1 MNHIFRVIFDK
12 TRGVFVA
19 VSELTKSHGKEKSSV
34 RGANVIEVV
43 QGFKLTSIA
52 AASLLGLGLL
62 LAPSAWAGNWI
73 DTDYGSIVPIKQGC
87 SHDTD
92 GVLLNLGGDDSIVNC
107 GAYQGVTI
115 GYKAST
121 DNDNN
126 DGTRTWNNIAIGAN
140 SYAYAG
146 NSIAIGATAHAE
158 KEATGSIVMGADSI
172 VHSEMSVVIG
182 KGAIGGLGASPN
194 DYGAVTAIGA
204 SAKARERQAVAVGN
218 NAAANKQATALGS
231 DVYAVGN
238 SSVAIGNDDIQS
250 SDYQDKLPVETINKI
265 FQGLYSGNSVS
276 TDPFTGK
283 PIKSYTGTGFMPYD
297 DPTPQDINDENGF
310 KYAYIRKPAP
320 DKSDQRIYSPTYAAK
335 TGAIAIGSR
344 TVAGGEMST
353 SLGSLSFALA
363 DRSTAVGLR
372 AFVADNATGAT
383 AVGEQ
388 SFVFAPNSIA
398 MGNSV
403 ESAANGAFAYGFNA
417 KAIGEGSLAFGYGS
431 AAAAQIDR
439 DAYKSMDTLTQY
451 LHSLDIIDPN
461 TGTVDQTKVDE
472 YNQLVEMMISGDG
485 TDKTINGKTYQRVKG
500 IETLATANELFVQDK
515 SKEYLDIGGKKVYK
529 TSVAKSDDNKAV
541 TNAIAIG
548 RYAFALDTN
557 TMAFG
562 YGAISDAKSGI
573 AIGSYAQV
581 TSDAPN
587 SMALGVNTYA
597 AGDNSLVAGYSAR
610 SYADDSLVLGVAA
623 NAGGSLGIYSVEEVQ
638 KLRSDPNYAII
649 SPTNAA
655 DPNFKVDNNK
665 TTLIAINRGTGV
677 GYELQYYSRNS
688 AAIGKL
694 ARARAYNSMAIGN
707 NANADLNNS
716 VALGVNSST
725 DYTIADLNKPGWV
738 ATGAI
743 AIPTSA
749 ATGVISVGAI
759 NQERR
764 ITNVASG
771 YRDSD
776 AVNVAQLKTL
786 DERISNITGSEN
798 SSGLFQYM
806 SIESKDEKGKAG
818 ALAKVV
824 NKERNYSEY
833 ITLRKQYLGF
843 VARNKLNGET
853 IDSGALGKIEERINA
868 LAKGNN
874 FSTLSAELKKVED
887 ELTGISTPTTDKTR
901 YDAIVDKLTSAFDTD
916 KNATVL
922 TAAEKEIK
930 KQVNASNFKNDGA
943 VGKDSLAVGWRAT
956 TGTRSKKTENGE
968 TVEYYDETKAKG
980 DHAIAVGFEATAT
993 GKNAIAI
1000 GGSDTIDG
1008 NNTLNQATG
1017 ANSVAIG
1024 TANTVEGTQSIA
1036 IGYGHTVSGANSG
1049 VFGDPSTIT
1058 GTGSYAVG
1066 NNNTVSANNTF
1077 VLGSNVTADTARSVY
1092 LGDKTAAIAKGEVSA
1107 GKTDAYKSFVLKDNQ
1122 DKVLLTLGSDTET
1135 TKSFAGNTPIGVV
1148 TIGSDTETRR
1158 LQGVAAG
1165 LIGANSTD
1173 AINGSQLYAV
1183 IGGLQSY
1190 VADATKNA
1198 GVNWFNVNST
1208 RDTNANDSTR
1218 DNNNK
1223 TATVTGALGTDSIA
1237 IGKNATA
1244 GAKDVEN
1251 TDDNEARDN
1260 AVAIGLSA
1268 QATGASSV
1276 ALGQGT
1282 QASGANATALGQGAK
1297 AIGSNGATAVGFNAE
1312 AQKQGS
1318 VAIGQSSVAK
1328 VQDSIAIGNGAR
1340 VANTHLENDQPVTDT
1355 EGVAPNGSVAIGSGS
1370 VAGAVHSDG
1379 PWAIGNGSA
1388 AALVVQ
1394 DTAKIAELQ
1403 KASNDAATLYNTKNL
1418 EYDRMQDKT
1427 TPEAMALEK
1436 ELLGED
1442 LQGTTSGLKYEANK
1456 AREAYRTA
1464 QTEYQK
1470 RSVFAVGSA
1479 GAERQIQHV
1488 AAGVISATSTDAING
1503 SQLYATNKYLI
1514 DLAEKVGNGPINGV
1528 DGAKG
1533 QDGTDGTTIA
1543 GADGTKG
1550 DAGRDGIPGSSGKDG
1565 ADGTPGLAGPAGR
1578 DGQSDTTLAN
1588 KVQSLRDGVS
1598 GTVVYTDTAGNRVLA
1613 ENGKYYKTDLVA
1625 GKAKHTDGLWYD
1637 TTDFNDDGTLKETAK
1652 GKGKSLE
1659 QLNKALIEE
1668 ATNDVTGDDAIAEA
1682 TKNATKAIENTDV
1695 ILSAVNP
1702 DGKTATPVTLGN
1714 IASVLNIPAATQI
1727 TDAKTAANYVG
1738 KPAQDGAAASGLFA
1752 LSGANL
1758 NRVVTAA
1765 DLQALAV
1772 AGMNFADRVG
1782 GSVNIPL
1789 GGVLNIYGDGSKV
1802 TDLGEGKS
1810 KVEDKYITTKAD
1822 NGAITIE
1829 LTKTVTDKLDK
1840 LPEDV
1845 TADIA
1850 KKADKSQTIQLNSDG
1865 NPTATQ
1871 TLDQEGGIAFGV
1883 KGDSTT
1889 IETSGSG
1896 SDITVKVKNG
1906 GIGSD
1911 QLAGDAVITAKIKDK
1926 NVTKAKL
1933 AEDVQQ
1939 TLDNADALVANTV
1952 KLSGNSGS
1960 TDGQRLDQSGGLVFT
1975 IKGDTAGDISTSAS
1989 GSKVS
1994 LTLNKATTVTNKPD
2008 NKDKV
2013 VTSGAVYDAIGKA
2026 KTTVALESGETV
2038 LKLTEDT
2045 EKDANAYTLSLKKEG
2060 ITTLLNDTFAKADA
2074 SNIKDDNDKVKKWKE
2089 ALGITGVASTSYI
2102 NFKGTG
2108 ENSADAKVTLDQTLS
2123 IDGGDDLVATTTA
2136 ATTGTSTSPAKLAL
2150 ALSKAVKDKLDKID
2164 STKDYVTTDRTIELT
2179 ADKNTSAGAKSLKD
2193 NVSFTIKGGAGI
2205 ETKGSSD
2212 GSISIAIKD
2221 AGITE
2226 AMLGT
2231 GVVTKDKLGDS
2242 AVITD
2247 KLAAKAVTNEK
2258 IADKTITKEKLAFSI
2273 DDMDTVSKATIEFQ
2287 GNIKSGESSASSTGK
2302 KNLKDSP
2309 VFKIV
2314 GDTAEGQGDITAIA
2328 ASDATNGNTI
2338 TLSLN
2343 KILAST
2349 GITNTATGVV
2359 SGKAVYA
2366 AINAARPTIRP
2377 VTAAESAT
2385 HSTTEDNWQFTNDK
2399 DNLIKVVKSEA
2410 GTGINGDTWGIAL
2423 TKKMLTDALDDTY
2436 INKGNTTGTGITF
2449 VDDHQTVSLEQAT
2462 KEINGTTYKLYTRKP
2477 DGVASQTYYIED
2489 GSNKAY
2495 VIDPKTGNLKQAY
2508 SGIILGNY
2516 EAIQVATGTATDAPV
2531 SKTIDLGKGLKF
2543 ETDGYISVDYLSDED
2558 TYSETDGV
2566 DKAPKLRIGASLAV
2580 KNAIRLMNDG
2590 LFNGSSIAYKV
2601 NGTAPDQYVPSSV
2614 GFDFRGETPTS
2625 GRALPTSNQNIT
2637 VYLPSGTDSNP
2648 GVVNFSLDPELQNM
2662 TSIGSGS
2669 RGTTDDTGATK
2680 EARLTFNSAKAAS
2693 GNEGEENY
2701 TPKQDASIVANDVKL
2716 TGLADG
2722 VIEAGS
2728 KDAITGGQLSKA
2740 LGINNNEHNSIGDRI
2755 TKLEQGLKGTVV
2767 YTDQDGN
2774 RVVKAGNNFYK
2785 YEDVKNYYYDTD
2797 GNKWYS
2803 AWDKETNK
2811 PAGDEKTVETV
2822 SNPED
2827 IYLSLVDKN
2836 DANNNTLTTPIAL
2849 GNLLSA
2855 LGIVTTGT
2863 TTSTTDTELAGS
2875 PITKD
2880 AAQVVIGKVAAG
2892 GKIATGLYAK
2902 QGRVLNR
2909 AATLADL
2916 QAVAMAGLDIL
2927 GNQEDDSN
2935 KDKRIRKA
2943 LGSVLNIEG
2952 KANTKYVTATTVP
2965 DTRVANTVYS
2975 AEYSANNLITH
2986 NDKGTLRIEMLKN
2999 PSFTGVTL
3007 DNDKDGADQAKVT
3020 LTPSKVTETS
3030 GTNAVTHSVLNLSN
3044 GEPAGADGK
3053 GNDVQIR
3060 GVAAGTSADAAVN
3073 LAQLQALENVVG
3085 KPGQDGANGDR
3096 GPAGHDGTNGQS
3108 LFNQVDALRNGLA
3121 GTVVYTDKDGKRLIS
3136 ADGNYYYRDIITK
3149 GYVKANDGKWYLA
3162 GDVEN
3167 GIPKAGKED
3176 EGKTLAELN
3185 TAYIGKAEG
3194 NQSQFVDASNV
3205 ILSTVNADGT
3215 TTKPIQLANLAS
3227 ALGATLTGTPQ
3238 KDTTALSSKDA
3249 DTIVTNLLAGKA
3261 GKDANSTDK
3270 LDMSRAATV
3279 ADLQILAKAGLTF
3292 QGNDSVDVQR
3302 ALSETL
3308 TLKGEGTNHSE
3319 FGASAQGNIDV
3330 VANVTNS
3337 PTGLVIKLAQNLA
3350 DISSIGTGKSGD
3362 ANSARITFTA
3372 GKAATPNTAEPGEPS
3387 NAKPAV
3393 DPIISMN
3400 NAKVAGV
3407 LNGEVSSSS
3416 NEAINGSQLYD
3427 YMGNIQSVLG
3437 STFKPG
3443 ADGKLTVD
3451 TTKGIGGTGKATIEE
3466 AIASLQ
3472 TSATTAAGG
3481 FNIAGNS
3488 TAQKD
3493 NKDTTGSVAPND
3505 TLTINGKTNSG
3516 ITTVADKST
3525 DTITIDVSDAAA
3537 FGTHVGVDAIS
3548 KSPTSKLVQEK
3559 AVKSYVDALADKIGV
3574 DPVNGIDGKNG
3585 KDGDVADS
3593 DAKGIPGKDG
3603 AVGPAG
3609 PAGKDGLNGT
3619 TVANKVQAL
3628 RDGAAGTVVYT
3639 DLAGNRVLVENGKYY
3654 KTSIVNGYEKAND
3667 GLWYKAVAVN
3677 ADGTVNQEE
3686 LDKLDISERTG
3697 KTLATLSEKESNSNI
3712 DPANVMLSAVDAN
3725 GKTQTPTTLANVRSA
3740 LGLTGK
3746 ADNSAATGD
3755 NEDKIKQNAENALK
3769 EPAAISQD
3777 AAQKVVAGKKKGG
3790 AGADKDTIIVDQDGK
3805 SGIYALSGAILNK
3818 VTTLGDLQA
3827 VAQAGLDF
3835 TGSIDATADNKGLT
3849 IHRPLGTA
3857 LNLIGAKDADAGL
3870 EDKDKYDAKNL
3881 ATFVDATNHQIQF
3894 VMKKAPSFEA
3904 LTLQDAGTNT
3914 PKVVFTPGGTT
3925 AKPTVTLS
3933 DGGAEANAKPVEIKG
3948 VADGTADDS
3957 AVNLAQLN
3965 KVAAQIGIDGKD
3977 GTSGVNGVDGANGVD
3992 GKPAIGQPGVPGKDG
4007 QGLVGPA
4014 GQDGMNGTTI
4024 VNKVQGLR
4032 DGVAGTL
4039 VYTDV
4044 KGNRVLAENG
4054 NYYDTSLVGS
4064 KVKANN
4070 GLWYDA
4076 GKVNT
4081 DGSLKDPKDTSG
4093 RTLAELNDASIKAKN
4108 GDKSLGNDKVILSA
4122 VNPDGETTSPVT
4134 IANLKHNLATIAS
4147 PTDDEFNKA
4156 VTALGLD
4163 PNTLTDAQ
4171 KASVKSKLAGEKA
4184 SKEVA
4189 KLLKL
4194 DGSTNEDIAAQLKRA
4209 VTLRDLQTV
4218 AQAGLIFAGNDG
4230 VNIHRALGSTL
4241 KIEGQKDTKYI
4252 VSEYKDSSDETKVTN
4267 NGNSHLYAADNLITH
4282 ADGTDT
4288 VRIEMKKLPHFEG
4301 IILNGKNGDDGKD
4314 GEDGTDGF
4322 IGVNDKGE
4330 VVVINGVNG
4339 KDGTKGKDGQPGRDG
4354 VDGKNGSKV
4363 ITQADIDGT
4372 GAAGVKLSY
4381 KAGTETTAHTTTL
4394 KEGLT
4399 FNGDDNVTIK
4409 TGDSGAVNV
4418 SLNKDLK
4425 GMDSIGGDS
4434 GEGKISFGSRDKAG
4448 STTEPKEKEAT
4459 ISANNAV
4466 ITDVAGPTKN
4476 TDAANKKYVDD
4487 EVSKVK
4493 GDVTT
4498 NINNINTTL
4507 NKGLKV
4513 ATNGKSEQINLGN
4526 TIKVKDG
4533 INTSVSDIKKESEG
4547 VFSYTINVNGIPM
4560 SYINSDGET
4569 LAKVGDKFF
4578 VVTNTGEIDPSK
4590 SNTKIAGMKV
4600 VTPEDSNM
4608 TEEAKAKGLT
4618 IDNVGNGKIAENS
4631 KQAVNGSQIANI
4643 LGIKSI
4649 DENGKVTGKDGK
4661 DGIGGT
4667 GKNTVGEAISE
4678 VMKKSNV
4685 EVANDDGNI
4694 KVTKDTSNSD
4704 KTVYKVN
4711 LSDNLKFKQITIGG
4725 NVTMNTTVDQ
4735 NQDGSTTNVLNVGT
4749 EQNPTRIRGVAD
4761 GRDPTDAVNVRQVNA
4776 LANATNKAI
4785 NNVNKRVDDLTKES
4799 RAGIA
4804 GAMATAGLQQSTQA
4818 GRTTVSVG
4826 TATFKGESAVA
4837 LGFSKLSDN
4846 GKVGIR
4852 LSGMTTSSGD
4862 TGGSFSVGYTW

>member
-1 MNHIFRVIFDK
+1 MNKIYRVIFNK
-12 TRGVFVA
+12 ARGIFMA
-19 VSELTKSHGKEKSSV
+19 VSELTNSHSKEKSSIEGVSATGTV
-34 RGANVIEVV
+34 RTK
-43 QGFKLTSIA
+43 GFALSPLFVA
-52 AASLLGLGLL
+52 GLISAGI
-62 LAPSAWAGNWI
+62 LAPGSASAYKYYDGQVYTCDGHISVDNPTNYSGDDCTLPAG
-73 DTDYGSIVPIKQGC
+73 SVA
-87 SHDTD
+87 
-92 GVLLNLGGDDSIVNC
+92 LNLKSDTKKEIGTVASYAV
-107 GAYQGVTI
+107 AI
-115 GYKAST
+115 GY
-121 DNDNN
+121 
-126 DGTRTWNNIAIGAN
+126 GAVMD
-140 SYAYAG
+140 
-146 NSIAIGATAHAE
+146 TAAWQ
-158 KEATGSIVMGADSI
+158 
-172 VHSEMSVVIG
+172 SVVIG
-182 KGAIGGLGASPN
+182 NNTSAYAEG
-194 DYGAVTAIGA
+194 YGAGNGDLYGLTAVGAESKARGQQSTAIGNRVG
-204 SAKARERQAVAVGN
+204 ARKQSTAIGN
-218 NAAANKQATALGS
+218 
-231 DVYAVGN
+231 DVYAAGY
-238 SSVAIGNDDIQS
+238 SSIAIGNDDVATNNDGTA
-250 SDYQDKLPVETINKI
+250 SDYRDMLPDATITKFYKKLWERDGSTTGAGRDAFLSEQDFAGK
-265 FQGLYSGNSVS
+265 YRSGNAV
-276 TDPFTGK
+276 
-283 PIKSYTGTGFMPYD
+283 
-297 DPTPQDINDENGF
+297 
-310 KYAYIRKPAP
+310 
-320 DKSDQRIYSPTYAAK
+320 YSPTYAAGL
-335 TGAIAIGSR
+335 GAIAIGSR
-344 TVAGGEMST
+344 ALAGGDVST
-353 SLGSLSFALA
+353 ALGALSFALA
-363 DRSTAVGLR
+363 DRSTAVGIR
-372 AFVADNATGAT
+372 AFVADTAQGAT
-383 AVGEQ
+383 AMGE
-388 SFVFAPNSIA
+388 NSRVYA
-398 MGNSV
+398 ANSV
-403 ESAANGAFAYGFNA
+403 AVGNNTEAGATGSFAYGYNA
-417 KAIGEGSLAFGYGS
+417 KAVGQGSLA
-431 AAAAQIDR
+431 
-439 DAYKSMDTLTQY
+439 L
-451 LHSLDIIDPN
+451 
-461 TGTVDQTKVDE
+461 
-472 YNQLVEMMISGDG
+472 
-485 TDKTINGKTYQRVKG
+485 
-500 IETLATANELFVQDK
+500 
-515 SKEYLDIGGKKVYK
+515 
-529 TSVAKSDDNKAV
+529 
-541 TNAIAIG
+541 
-548 RYAFALDTN
+548 
-557 TMAFG
+557 G
-562 YGAISDAKSGI
+562 YGAIAAAQLDTNAYNNLNTLLKWMHEDNRLINPDGSQNPNSDFSTGITGSTQVLTALLNGETVNYRDALRNMIKLKYSKKGVVLTDDQAETKLTELLTNIPKVVTDAEFNFNEGVTSNTLFTYNNNEYLNIGRKSIKSIAKNQDGGADVVNALAIGRHTFALKSNTIAMGYSTIADGSGSI
-573 AIGSYAQV
+573 AIGSYAHA
-581 TSDAPN
+581 TDNAP
-587 SMALGVNTYA
+587 A
-597 AGDNSLVAGYSAR
+597 
-610 SYADDSLVLGVAA
+610 SLVLGVNAYANAA
-623 NAGGSLGIYSVEEVQ
+623 NALAVGFSSNVFG
-638 KLRSDPNYAII
+638 
-649 SPTNAA
+649 
-655 DPNFKVDNNK
+655 
-665 TTLIAINRGTGV
+665 NRGMAIGMGALV
-677 GYELQYYSRNS
+677 SHKGSDG
-688 AAIGKL
+688 AAIGL
-694 ARARAYNSMAIGN
+694 GAQADAAGAMAIGN
-707 NANADLNNS
+707 SSNATLRNS
-716 VALGVNSST
+716 VAIGYRTIT
-725 DYTIADLNKPGWV
+725 DYTEEELSKAGYAPKG
-738 ATGAI
+738 TI
-743 AIPTSA
+743 AIPTIKGN
-749 ATGVISVGAI
+749 GVISVGSTT
-759 NQERR
+759 EPRR
-764 ITNVASG
+764 IAGLASG
-771 YRDSD
+771 RLDTD
-776 AVNVAQLKTL
+776 AVNVAQLRSLDEKFERQIASLGDDQGANFLAVDKTNATSEGGKLAAKFSQSSDYNRYVRLKTMLVGFDLSKTL
-786 DERISNITGSEN
+786 TD
-798 SSGLFQYM
+798 
-806 SIESKDEKGKAG
+806 
-818 ALAKVV
+818 
-824 NKERNYSEY
+824 
-833 ITLRKQYLGF
+833 
-843 VARNKLNGET
+843 
-853 IDSGALGKIEERINA
+853 
-868 LAKGNN
+868 
-874 FSTLSAELKKVED
+874 AEFDED
-887 ELTGISTPTTDKTR
+887 ELAKFRQEVEDLGNKYGNTNAGKISATATSLSGLDAEIAAAKAQLDQMPENTADEISAKEAKRIELYTAIRNKIQTAGETDSARAYGEYTAAQLEEARASSNFDNEGARGDDSIALGFK
-901 YDAIVDKLTSAFDTD
+901 ASTSAKKADGSYDDTQ
-916 KNATVL
+916 K
-922 TAAEKEIK
+922 
-930 KQVNASNFKNDGA
+930 GA
-943 VGKDSLAVGWRAT
+943 R
-956 TGTRSKKTENGE
+956 
-968 TVEYYDETKAKG
+968 
-980 DHAIAVGFEATAT
+980 AIAMGFEAQASADE
-993 GKNAIAI
+993 AIAI
-1000 GGSDTIDG
+1000 GTK
-1008 NNTLNQATG
+1008 NKVTG
-1017 ANSVAIG
+1017 AK
-1024 TANTVEGTQSIA
+1024 SIA

-1049 VFGDPSTIT
+1049 AFGDPSTIS

-1066 NNNTVSANNTF
+1066 NNNTVSADNTF

-1107 GKTDAYKSFVLKDNQ
+1107 GKTDDAYKSFVLKDNQ

-1183 IGGLQSY
+1183 ISGLQSY

-1208 RDTNANDSTR
+1208 RDSNANDSTR

-1223 TATVTGALGTDSIA
+1223 TATVTGALGKDTIA

-1318 VAIGQSSVAK
+1318 VAIGQSSSAK
-1328 VQDSIAIGNGAR
+1328 VQDAVAIGNGAR
-1340 VANTHLENDQPVTDT
+1340 VAAATDT
-1355 EGVAPNGSVAIGSGS
+1355 ESVAAPNGSVAIGSGS
-1370 VAGAVHSDG
+1370 VAGAVHSNG

-1403 KASNDAATLYNTKNL
+1403 KAFDSADALYRAKYR
-1418 EYDRMQDKT
+1418 EYLAIQDKES
-1427 TPEAMALEK
+1427 PEAKALLK
-1436 ELLGED
+1436 ELNGEDNLGE
-1442 LQGTTSGLKYEANK
+1442 TSGLKYEKNQA
-1456 AREAYRTA
+1456 ASALAAA
-1464 QTEYQK
+1464 QADTSYNS
-1470 RSVFAVGSA
+1470 RSVFAIGSA
-1479 GAERQIQHV
+1479 GNERQIQNV
-1488 AAGVISATSTDAING
+1488 AAGVVSADSTDAING
-1503 SQLYATNKYLI
+1503 SQLYYTNKYLT
-1514 DLAEKVGNGPINGV
+1514 DLAERAGLDGKPINGI
-1528 DGAKG
+1528 DGAQGK
-1533 QDGTDGTTIA
+1533 DGTDGTNGTTIA
-1543 GADGTKG
+1543 GADGAKG
-1550 DAGRDGIPGSSGKDG
+1550 DAGRDGIPGDSGIGGANG

-1637 TTDFNDDGTLKETAK
+1637 TTDFNNDGTLKDTAK
-1652 GKGKSLE
+1652 GKGKSLD
-1659 QLNKALIEE
+1659 QLNKALIAE
-1668 ATNDVTGDDAIAEA
+1668 ATKDASGDDAIAEA

-1714 IASVLNIPAATQI
+1714 IASVLNIPAATPI
-1727 TDAKTAANYVG
+1727 TDATTAAGYVG
-1738 KPAQDGAAASGLFA
+1738 KPAQGETKASGLFA

-1789 GGVLNIYGDGSKV
+1789 GGVLNIYGDGS
-1802 TDLGEGKS
+1802 TPATTEGGKAT
-1810 KVEDKYITTKAD
+1810 DKYITTTAA
-1822 NGAITIE
+1822 NGAITIS
-1829 LTKTVTDKLDK
+1829 LTDKVTSKLDK

-1850 KKADKSQTIQLNSDG
+1850 KKADKSQTIKLNSNG
-1865 NPTATQ
+1865 NSTTAQ
-1871 TLDQEGGIAFGV
+1871 TLGQTDGIAFGV

-1911 QLAGDAVITAKIKDK
+1911 QLAGDAVITAKITDK

-1933 AEDVQQ
+1933 AEDVQE
-1939 TLDNADALVANTV
+1939 TLDNAAALATNTV

-1960 TDGQRLDQSGGLVFT
+1960 TATQQLDKSGGLEFT

-1989 GSKVS
+1989 GSAVS
-1994 LTLNKATTVTNKPD
+1994 LTLNKATTVTNEADK
-2008 NKDKV
+2008 KDKV
-2013 VTSGAVYDAIGKA
+2013 VTSGAVYDAINKA
-2026 KTTVALESGETV
+2026 KTTVALKAGETA
-2038 LKLTEDT
+2038 LELDSNTT
-2045 EKDANAYTLSLKKEG
+2045 SGANAYTLSLKKEG

-2074 SNIKDDNDKVKKWKE
+2074 SNIKDDKVTKWKE
-2089 ALGITGVASTSYI
+2089 ALGITGVASNTSYI

-2164 STKDYVTTDRTIELT
+2164 STKDYVTTERTIELT

-2193 NVSFTIKGGAGI
+2193 NVSFAIKGGAGI

-2221 AGITE
+2221 AGIT
-2226 AMLGT
+2226 ADMLGT
-2231 GVVTKDKLGDS
+2231 GVVTKDKLGAS
-2242 AVITD
+2242 AVTTD
-2247 KLAAKAVTNEK
+2247 KLAANAVTNEK
-2258 IADKTITKEKLAFSI
+2258 IQDSTITKEKLAFSI

-2287 GNIKSGESSASSTGK
+2287 GNTKTGETLASSTGK

-2309 VFKIV
+2309 IFKIV

-2328 ASDATNGNTI
+2328 ASDNTI

-2343 KILAST
+2343 KILATT
-2349 GITNTATGVV
+2349 GITSSATGVV

-2366 AINAARPTIRP
+2366 AINAARPVIQP
-2377 VTAAESAT
+2377 ATAADSET
-2385 HSTTEDNWQFTNDK
+2385 FSTADDNWKFTNQK

-2410 GTGINGDTWGIAL
+2410 GTGIKGDTWGIAL

-2462 KEINGTTYKLYTRKP
+2462 KVIDGTTYKLYTRKP

-2508 SGIILGNY
+2508 SGITLGNY

-2543 ETDGYISVDYLSDED
+2543 ETDGYISVDYLPGDD
-2558 TYSETDGV
+2558 TYSEADGV
-2566 DKAPKLRIGASLAV
+2566 QEAPKLRIGASLAV

-2648 GVVNFSLDPELQNM
+2648 GVVNFSLDSELQNM

-2680 EARLTFNSAKAAS
+2680 EARLTFNSAKVES
-2693 GNEGEENY
+2693 GTNGQPGY

-2774 RVVKAGNNFYK
+2774 RVVKAGDNFYK
-2785 YEDVKNYYYDTD
+2785 YEDVKDYYYDTQT
-2797 GNKWYS
+2797 NSWYG
-2803 AWDKETNK
+2803 AWDKETNQ
-2811 PAGDEKTVETV
+2811 PVGDAKIVTAV

-2880 AAQVVIGKVAAG
+2880 AAQTVIGKVAAESES
-2892 GKIATGLYAK
+2892 ATGLYAK

-2935 KDKRIRKA
+2935 KDNRIRKA

-2952 KANTKYVTATTVP
+2952 KANTKYVTAATVP
-2965 DTRVANTVYS
+2965 DTRAENTVYS

-3007 DNDKDGADQAKVT
+3007 DNDKDGADKAKVT

-3044 GEPAGADGK
+3044 GEPAGDDGK
-3053 GNDVQIR
+3053 GDDVQIR

-3136 ADGNYYYRDIITK
+3136 ADGNYYYRDVITE
-3149 GYVKANDGKWYLA
+3149 GYVKANDGRWYLA

-3167 GIPKAGKED
+3167 GIPKAGKEG

-3238 KDTTALSSKDA
+3238 KDTTAPSSKDA
-3249 DTIVTNLLAGKA
+3249 DAIVANLLNGKA
-3261 GKDANSTDK
+3261 GKTTNSTDK

-3308 TLKGEGTNHSE
+3308 TLTGEGTKHNE

-3330 VANVTNS
+3330 VANATNS

-3350 DISSIGTGKSGD
+3350 DISSIGTGKSGE
-3362 ANSARITFTA
+3362 ANAARITFTA
-3372 GKAATPNTAEPGEPS
+3372 GKAAEGD
-3387 NAKPAV
+3387 NAAV

-3400 NAKVAGV
+3400 KAKVDGV
-3407 LNGEVSSSS
+3407 LNGAVDSSSK
-3416 NEAINGSQLYD
+3416 EAINGSQLYD

-3437 STFKPG
+3437 STFTQG
-3443 ADGKLTVD
+3443 ADGKLTA
-3451 TTKGIGGTGKATIEE
+3451 GNIGGTGKATIEE

-3481 FNIAGNS
+3481 FNIGGNS
-3488 TAQKD
+3488 IAKD
-3493 NKDTTGSVAPND
+3493 KDSKDTTGSVTAGD
-3505 TLTINGKTNSG
+3505 TLTINGKADSG

-3525 DTITIDVSDAAA
+3525 DTITIDVSNPEA
-3537 FGTHVGVDAIS
+3537 FGKYVGVDAIS

-3574 DPVNGIDGKNG
+3574 NPVNGIDGKNG

-3593 DAKGIPGKDG
+3593 DAKGIPGKEG
-3603 AVGPAG
+3603 AVG

-3686 LDKLDISERTG
+3686 LDKLDISDRTG

-3746 ADNSAATGD
+3746 ADNSAATGANAD
-3755 NEDKIKQNAENALK
+3755 DIKQNAENALK
-3769 EPAAISQD
+3769 APAAITAD
-3777 AAQKVVAGKKKGG
+3777 AAQKVVAGKRKGG
-3790 AGADKDTIIVDQDGK
+3790 TGADKDTIIVDQNGK
-3805 SGIYALSGAILNK
+3805 SGIYALSGATLNK

-3835 TGSIDATADNKGLT
+3835 TGSIDASTDNKGLT

-3857 LNLIGAKDADAGL
+3857 LNLIGAKDEKTGL
-3870 EDKDKYDAKNL
+3870 EAKDKYDAKNL
-3881 ATFVDATNHQIQF
+3881 ATLVDATNHQIQF

-3904 LTLQDAGTNT
+3904 LTLQGAGTDT

-3925 AKPTVTLS
+3925 DQPTVTLS

-3965 KVAAQIGIDGKD
+3965 KVAAQIGMNGKD
-3977 GTSGVNGVDGANGVD
+3977 GTSGVNGVDGADGVD

-4039 VYTDV
+4039 VYTDT

-4054 NYYDTSLVGS
+4054 KYYDTSLVGD

-4081 DGSLKDPKDTSG
+4081 DGSLKDSKDTSG

-4108 GDKSLGNDKVILSA
+4108 GDKSLSNDKVILSA

-4194 DGSTNEDIAAQLKRA
+4194 DGSTDADIAAQLKRA

-4218 AQAGLIFAGNDG
+4218 AQAGLTFVGNDG

-4288 VRIEMKKLPHFEG
+4288 VRIEMKKLPHYEG
-4301 IILNGKNGDDGKD
+4301 IILNGKNGDDGENGKD
-4314 GEDGTDGF
+4314 GKDGF

-4339 KDGTKGKDGQPGRDG
+4339 KDGTKGKDGKDGRDG
-4354 VDGKNGSKV
+4354 VNGQNGSKV

-4381 KAGTETTAHTTTL
+4381 KAGTEETANTTTL
-4394 KEGLT
+4394 KEGLI
-4399 FNGDDNVTIK
+4399 FKGDDNIK
-4409 TGDSGAVNV
+4409 TSTKANGEVNV
-4418 SLNKDLK
+4418 MLNDKLT
-4425 GMDSIGGDS
+4425 GIDSIGGKD
-4434 GEGKISFGSRDKAG
+4434 GEGSLDFGSRDKIG
-4448 STTEPKEKEAT
+4448 PDGKPVKDENDKVVKEKT
-4459 ISANNAV
+4459 IDAGGSVITNVAAGDVSANS
-4466 ITDVAGPTKN
+4466 
-4476 TDAANKKYVDD
+4476 TDAVTGGQLFEVKESIKNVGEAANTAN
-4487 EVSKVK
+4487 E
-4493 GDVTT
+4493 T
-4498 NINNINTTL
+4498 IA
-4507 NKGLKV
+4507 KGLNI
-4513 ATNGKSEQINLGN
+4513 ATNGQSEKMALGDTVN
-4526 TIKVKDG
+4526 VKNGANIAVSEITKETKDG
-4533 INTSVSDIKKESEG
+4533 VST
-4547 VFSYTINVNGIPM
+4547 FNYTINVKGIPM
-4560 SYINSDGET
+4560 TYVDKEGKP
-4569 LAKVGDKFF
+4569 LVQVGDDFYHL
-4578 VVTNTGEIDPSK
+4578 ND
-4590 SNTKIAGMKV
+4590 
-4600 VTPEDSNM
+4600 
-4608 TEEAKAKGLT
+4608 KGLPNLAAGPVAT
-4618 IDNVGNGKIAENS
+4618 SDIGGIKAVKDPTKLNDQAVGKDALSTVEVADGKVAANS
-4631 KQAVNGSQIANI
+4631 KEAVNGGQLHQLASV
-4643 LGIKSI
+4643 LGDGYVQADGTIKAPETKTADS
-4649 DENGKVTGKDGK
+4649 NGDKG
-4661 DGIGGT
+4661 GIGGT
-4667 GKNTVGEAISE
+4667 GKTTINEAINE
-4678 VMKKSNV
+4678 VRQTAGATTVKAGK
-4685 EVANDDGNI
+4685 NI
-4694 KVTKDTSNSD
+4694 KVTPDT
-4704 KTVYKVN
+4704 
-4711 LSDNLKFKQITIGG
+4711 
-4725 NVTMNTTVDQ
+4725 
-4735 NQDGSTTNVLNVGT
+4735 
-4749 EQNPTRIRGVAD
+4749 E
-4761 GRDPTDAVNVRQVNA
+4761 
-4776 LANATNKAI
+4776 
-4785 NNVNKRVDDLTKES
+4785 
-4799 RAGIA
+4799 
-4804 GAMATAGLQQSTQA
+4804 GA
-4818 GRTTVSVG
+4818 
-4826 TATFKGESAVA
+4826 K
-4837 LGFSKLSDN
+4837 
-4846 GKVGIR
+4846 
-4852 LSGMTTSSGD
+4852 
-4862 TGGSFSVGYTW
+4862 